1 MNRKLS
7 ANTIYMTIRGGM
19 AVLFTM
25 MGFISA
31 IYRVQTAGL
40 DPLQLVLVGTALELS
55 VFVFEIPT
63 GVVAD
68 VISRRLSVIIGY
80 AFIGLG
86 FIVEGL
92 FPIFGA
98 ILLAQVIWGMGYTF
112 TSGAEDA
119 WLADEIGEERL
130 TQTYLRASQMG
141 RVGSLAGILI
151 SVGLGSVQLALP
163 MLMSGIGIV
172 ALALFLALFMP
183 ETGFSPTPRE
193 ERTRWQN
200 MTDTFRDGARL
211 VRGRRML
218 LLILGVSLF
227 FGLSSEPLDR
237 LWEAHLLENFAFPQW
252 DGLQQPVHWFGLM
265 SVTTLLVGIGV
276 TEVIRRRVPA
286 ERLDVTIAAQ
296 LVVNALVAT
305 AVVVF
310 ALSNRFGVAAVAI
323 MGAQVFRGASHPLY
337 MAWVN
342 RQIETR
348 VRATVLSMEGQLNAI
363 GQVAG
368 GPILGALATAISIP
382 AAMLGVSILM
392 LPALALYGVAWRWT
406 RQDMA
411 IAPGEAAP
419 L

>member
-1 MNRKLS
+1 MTRKLS
-7 ANTIYMTIRGGM
+7 ANTVYMTIRGGM
-19 AVLFTM
+19 ALLFTM

-40 DPLQLVLVGTALELS
+40 NPLQLVLVGTALELS

-68 VISRRLSVIIGY
+68 VVSRRLSVIIGY
-80 AFIGLG
+80 ALIGLG

-92 FPIFGA
+92 FPIFGP

-130 TQTYLRASQMG
+130 TQTYLRASQIG
-141 RVGSLAGILI
+141 RIGSLAGILI
-151 SVGLGSVQLALP
+151 SVWLGSVQLALP

-200 MTDTFRDGARL
+200 MTDTFRDGTRL

-296 LVVNALVAT
+296 LVINAVVAA

-310 ALSNRFGVAAVAI
+310 ALSNRFGVAAIAI

-348 VRATVLSMEGQLNAI
+348 VRATVLSIEGQLNAI

-368 GPILGALATAISIP
+368 GPILGALATAVSIP

-411 IAPGEAAP
+411 IAPGEAAT

>member
-1 MNRKLS
+1 MNRKLPAITVYMSIRS
-7 ANTIYMTIRGGM
+7 AM

-25 MGFISA
+25 MSFISA

-40 DPLQLVLVGTALELS
+40 NPLQLVLVGTALELS
-55 VFVFEIPT
+55 VFIFEIPT

-68 VISRRLSVIIGY
+68 VVSRRLSVIIGY
-80 AFIGLG
+80 ALIGLG

-92 FPIFGA
+92 FPMFGP
-98 ILLAQVIWGMGYTF
+98 ILLAQLIWGMGYTF

-151 SVGLGSVQLALP
+151 SVWLGSLQLALP
-163 MLMSGIGIV
+163 MVASGIGIV

-193 ERTRWQN
+193 ERTHWQN

-211 VRGRRML
+211 VRRRRML

-265 SVTTLLVGIGV
+265 SVVTLVVGIGV

-286 ERLDVTIAAQ
+286 ERLDVTIATQFVINAI
-296 LVVNALVAT
+296 VVA
-305 AVVVF
+305 AVIVF
-310 ALSNRFGVAAVAI
+310 ALSSRFGVAAVAI
-323 MGAQVFRGASHPLY
+323 MGAQVFRGANHPLY
-337 MAWVN
+337 MAWIN
-342 RQIETR
+342 RQIEAR
-348 VRATVLSMEGQLNAI
+348 VRATVLSMDGQLNAI

-368 GPILGALATAISIP
+368 GPILGALATAVSIP

-406 RQDMA
+406 RQAPA
-411 IAPGEAAP
+411 IAPGETAT

>member
-1 MNRKLS
+1 MRKL
-7 ANTIYMTIRGGM
+7 APYTIYMIIQGAM

-40 DPLQLVLVGTALELS
+40 NPLQLVLVGTALELS
-55 VFVFEIPT
+55 VFVFEVPT

-68 VISRRLSVIIGY
+68 VVSRRLSVIIGY
-80 AFIGLG
+80 ALIGAG

-92 FPIFGA
+92 FPVFGA
-98 ILLAQVIWGMGYTF
+98 ILLAQIIWGLGYTF

-141 RVGSLAGILI
+141 RAGSLLGIII
-151 SVGLGSVQLALP
+151 SVGLGSMALSLP
-163 MLMSGIGIV
+163 LVASGAGIV

-183 ETGFSPTPRE
+183 ETGFHPTPRG
-193 ERTRWQN
+193 ERTHWQN
-200 MTDTFRDGARL
+200 MTDTLRDGLRL

-218 LLILGVSLF
+218 LLILGISLF

-237 LWEAHLLENFAFPQW
+237 LWEAHLLENFVFPQW

-265 SVTTLLVGIGV
+265 SVTTLLVGLGL
-276 TEVIRRRVPA
+276 TEFIRRRVPA
-286 ERLDVTIAAQ
+286 DRLEVAIAAQ
-296 LVVNALVAT
+296 LALN
-305 AVVVF
+305 AVVVATVILF
-310 ALSNRFGVAAVAI
+310 GLAGSFGVAVIAI
-323 MGAQVFRGASHPLY
+323 MTAQVFRGASHPLY
-337 MAWVN
+337 MAWIN
-342 RQIETR
+342 RQIEPR
-348 VRATVLSMEGQLNAI
+348 VRATVLSMDGQLNAI

-368 GPILGALATAISIP
+368 GPVLGALATAVSIP
-382 AAMLGVSILM
+382 AAMVGVGILM
-392 LPALALYGVAWRWT
+392 LPALLFYGIAWRWT
-406 RQDMA
+406 RSETVVER
-411 IAPGEAAP
+411 GETAA